1 MKTTINRIAAA
12 LALAFAIGLAQ
23 TARADYWDWV
33 GKGSGQTSY
42 FDEHGN
48 GKGTTGC
55 WYHSVATST
64 DNFANDN
71 HNFESAGSGGRP
83 SFNSGWDK
91 VVTFR
96 KSSAMN
102 GNEAYLTDSL
112 FNKIC
117 AAFQGLFN
125 LDYLLTGDGRLL
137 LDEPQF
143 VSEEHPSSF
152 IPSWADA
159 FLDILANQVK
169 ENEALNRELR
179 QSIERAN
186 VLCANLETLISKL

>member
-1 MKTTINRIAAA
+1 MKKIISKIVAA

-55 WYHSVATST
+55 WYHSVNTGST
-64 DNFANDN
+64 DKFASDN
-71 HNFESAGSGGRP
+71 HNFENAGSGGRP
-83 SFNSGWDK
+83 SFNSGWNK

-102 GNEAYLTDSL
+102 GNVNIVYSDATIVFAAEQPAYGIYYGCFVS
-112 FNKIC
+112 KYEEGIES
-117 AAFQGLFN
+117 AFRSGAE
-125 LDYLLTGDGRLL
+125 DTGDGI
-137 LDEPQF
+137 EPVTDQIRRDL
-143 VSEEHPSSF
+143 VLVRHRDGLVK
-152 IPSWADA
+152 IPVAD
-159 FLDILANQVK
+159 
-169 ENEALNRELR
+169 REP
-179 QSIERAN
+179 ERR
-186 VLCANLETLISKL
+186 